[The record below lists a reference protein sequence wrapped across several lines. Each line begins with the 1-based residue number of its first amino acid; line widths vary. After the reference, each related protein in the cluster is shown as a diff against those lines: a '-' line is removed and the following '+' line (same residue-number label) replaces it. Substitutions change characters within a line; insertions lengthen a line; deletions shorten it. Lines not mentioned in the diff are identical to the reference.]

1 MQTDCAVI
9 LSTSNVPIAAVV
21 LVDSGTFH
29 SQTNREQARAALAN
43 VDILQGLAI
52 VMATQNG
59 DTIQMNGNA
68 NLVNQLSQQD
78 WTGWSWVT
86 LTVN

>member
-29 SQTNREQARAALAN
+29 SQTIREQARAALAN

-52 VMATQNG
+52 VVSEN
-59 DTIQMNGNA
+59 
-68 NLVNQLSQQD
+68 
-78 WTGWSWVT
+78 
-86 LTVN
+86 